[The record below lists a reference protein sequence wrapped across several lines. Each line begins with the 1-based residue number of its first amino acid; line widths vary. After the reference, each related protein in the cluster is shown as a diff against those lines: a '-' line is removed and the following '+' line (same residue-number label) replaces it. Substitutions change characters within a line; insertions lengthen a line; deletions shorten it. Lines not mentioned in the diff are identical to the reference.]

1 MGGTRFHNQ
10 SFNAQGNKAMCSLLM
25 LAAIA
30 LAMPTAA
37 RHMGGKGGL
46 TQTACSKSRTPPP
59 SSLSLCECPCP
70 SYPIPYTLIVS

>member
-1 MGGTRFHNQ
+1 MAPAGGCFLVGGTRFHNQ

-37 RHMGGKGGL
+37 RHIGGKGGL
-46 TQTACSKSRTPPP
+46 TPD
-59 SSLSLCECPCP
+59 SLLKISHATSIL
-70 SYPIPYTLIVS
+70 LVAV

>member
-30 LAMPTAA
+30 LAMPTAVG
-37 RHMGGKGGL
+37 HMAGDITRGSMLKISHATSIL
-46 TQTACSKSRTPPP
+46 
-59 SSLSLCECPCP
+59 L
-70 SYPIPYTLIVS
+70 VVV